1 MTSHDIVVQPQM
13 TYRASYHRRT
23 NTISNETLLN
33 KKETYKWKFIA
44 LSVLLSTCR
53 TMHMAECP
61 PRFAC
66 PLDGHNLEQID
77 TIWSHYIIMY
87 L

>member
-44 LSVLLSTCR
+44 L
-53 TMHMAECP
+53 
-61 PRFAC
+61 
-66 PLDGHNLEQID
+66 
-77 TIWSHYIIMY
+77 YISSPFNMQDHAY
-87 L
+87 G